1 MHVDDLADLFC
12 LAAELAPHRAI
23 LHGVTDDV
31 TQRELATAINQM
43 IGAGEQTECL
53 SLERMLGITA
63 DTVGD
68 VDGTGATF

>member
-1 MHVDDLADLFC
+1 MGFGVQHVPLSIYRGN
-12 LAAELAPHRAI
+12 HR
-23 LHGVTDDV
+23 GVTNDV
-31 TQRELATAINQM
+31 TQRELAMAFNRM

>member
-1 MHVDDLADLFC
+1 MAFN
-12 LAAELAPHRAI
+12 R
-23 LHGVTDDV
+23 
-31 TQRELATAINQM
+31 M

-68 VDGTGATF
+68 VDGTGATL